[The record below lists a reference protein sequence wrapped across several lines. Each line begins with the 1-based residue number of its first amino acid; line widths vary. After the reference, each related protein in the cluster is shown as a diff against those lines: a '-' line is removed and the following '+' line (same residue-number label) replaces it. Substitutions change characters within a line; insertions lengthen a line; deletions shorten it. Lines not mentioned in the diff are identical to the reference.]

1 MECNVRWKIYNLV
14 KQIEKSC
21 EESRPI
27 NTKAFHYFF
36 CYDSD
41 VKYQRKIAC
50 KNGKNSTS

>member
-27 NTKAFHYFF
+27 NTKAFHYVF

-41 VKYQRKIAC
+41 VKYQRKFAC